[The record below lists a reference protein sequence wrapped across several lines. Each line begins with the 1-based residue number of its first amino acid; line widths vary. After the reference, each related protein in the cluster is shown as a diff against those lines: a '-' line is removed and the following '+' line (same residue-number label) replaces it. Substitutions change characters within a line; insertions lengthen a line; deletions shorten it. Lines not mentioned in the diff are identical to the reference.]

1 MATVVKGARATGSG
15 IASSRLVV
23 DMGDLYKLEDDQG
36 ALYVTAS
43 TLGKR
48 KIAAYEANWHTK
60 ELRPK
65 FDAINNGGGYASGA
79 VSLVVDNGA
88 YFQKHDLVK
97 VTRTGEV
104 MLVTA
109 VSTNTLTVTR
119 SFGATAAAAIN
130 DDDELLIIGPAY
142 PENATLQDGRTV
154 TEVKYTNKVQA
165 FRHNFE
171 ISGRLQ
177 AITENGGTYHGSDVK
192 DQREDMLLV
201 HKRDINLAC
210 IQGEVG
216 DAGSGQTGMGG
227 IIEFIKTYGTNR
239 VNSTSAVTYSVFLTA
254 AKSATRY
261 NNRRM
266 VIICSRQFAQI
277 VTEWGVSA
285 QQLQPG
291 GTKYGLEVMDIFTP
305 HGRFRL
311 LVDDA
316 LEGTEYSQYAICVAA
331 DKKGGP
337 KMAVLR
343 DTRLIK
349 NRQEDSQDGYEEE
362 VLSEL
367 TIEHGNPNYHY
378 LFDNANTS
386 A

>member
-1 MATVVKGARATGSG
+1 MATVVKGVRATNAG
-15 IASSRLVV
+15 IAASRLIV

-48 KIAAYEANWHTK
+48 KIAAYEANWHTN

-65 FDAINNGGGYASGA
+65 FDTVNGAKIASDTSVTVTNGG
-79 VSLVVDNGA
+79 

-97 VTRTGEV
+97 VTATGEV
-104 MLVTA
+104 LLVTA
-109 VSTNTLTVTR
+109 VSGNVLTITR
-119 SFGATAAAAIN
+119 SFGATAAGAIA
-130 DDDELLIIGPAY
+130 DAGELLILGPAY
-142 PENATLQDGRTV
+142 PENAQLQDGRSV
-154 TEVKYTNKVQA
+154 TETKYSNKVQA

-192 DQREDMLLV
+192 LQREDMLLT

-210 IQGEVG
+210 LFGEVG

-227 IIEFIKTYGTNR
+227 IVEFIKTYGANR
-239 VNSTSAVTYSVFLTA
+239 VNSTAAVTHSVFLTA

-277 VTEWGVSA
+277 VTEWGLS
-285 QQLQPG
+285 LQMLTPG
-291 GTKYGLEVMDIFTP
+291 GTKFGLQVMDIFTP
-305 HGRFRL
+305 HGQFRL

-316 LEGTEYSQYAICVAA
+316 LEGTAYSKMAICVAA

-337 KMAVLR
+337 KMAMLR

-362 VLSEL
+362 VLTEG
-367 TIEHGNPNYHY
+367 TIEHGNANFHY
-378 LFDNANTS
+378 LFDNAQTS